1 MKKNNTSLSGWAFF
15 STLWNTLETIPE
27 WKWYDNKILMVAFLE
42 DNDASNN
49 ELKHFYI
56 HTNIAITKDTTAIQ
70 YYLAINKH
78 INNFYELSYIL
89 M

>member
-1 MKKNNTSLSGWAFF
+1 
-15 STLWNTLETIPE
+15 
-27 WKWYDNKILMVAFLE
+27 MVAFLE

-56 HTNIAITKDTTAIQ
+56 HTNIAITKDTAAIQ

-78 INNFYELSYIL
+78 INNFYEQD
-89 M
+89 